1 MRNCKPLL
9 LVEND
14 PVDAE
19 TTRKALS
26 ELGVANELIHKVK
39 GEDALEYL
47 RDENEIRPCVI
58 LLDLNMP
65 GMSGLEFLE
74 AIKSDEILKIIPMVI
89 LTHTD
94 NEDSVTSCFGL
105 IAAGYFVKPAEYS
118 ELLEVMRIVDRYW
131 SLSRLPNDDT

>member
-19 TTRKALS
+19 TTRRALS

-74 AIKSDEILKIIPMVI
+74 ALKSDENLKIIPVII
-89 LTHTD
+89 LTNAD
-94 NEDSVTSCFGL
+94 DDERVAKCFRL
-105 IAAGYFVKPAEYS
+105 SAAGYFVKPVDYS

-131 SLSRLPNDDT
+131 SLGRLPNDDT